1 MEAQWRETVT
11 STVSLGKITYFT
23 LSRHRLLD
31 RARRGR
37 ELETIEGILG
47 LNAQG
52 ALNYGLSLWARVEGL
67 DRKFINAAILDR
79 RLIRSWFM
87 RNTVHI
93 LPVSLAHLARAA
105 LRDSLVAEWNQWTVK
120 TGSKESPSSWERH
133 YGGVLEALREGPI
146 AMSEILDRVGGGPDD
161 KRVLHRVVREMSL
174 KGLVC
179 NAASRGPWYHDA
191 EHTYA
196 DASQWAP
203 PASYVEPN
211 EARRV
216 LLLRYMRS
224 YGPATIQDYA
234 YWTGMKV
241 SDARA
246 TLEEVKPALSEVRAE
261 RHKGRLYALKEDLP
275 ELEATEE
282 KPSLRLLPKFDALI
296 MSHRDK
302 TRLMDEETR
311 RRVFLPTAEAAAT
324 IFVDGRVEGVWS
336 IKRLGSAWNL
346 ELQLFRRLDGEAE
359 ETLQAELDAMRAFTG
374 FDIEASIV
382 RLDSATS
389 SG

>member
-1 MEAQWRETVT
+1 M
-11 STVSLGKITYFT
+11 TYYT
-23 LSRHRLLD
+23 LYRHHLMD

-37 ELETIEGILG
+37 ELETIEDILG

-67 DRKFINAAILDR
+67 DRELINAVILDR

-105 LRDSLVAEWNQWTVK
+105 LRDSLVAEWDRWTVK

-133 YGGVLEALREGPI
+133 YGGVLEALRAGPMT
-146 AMSEILDRVGGGPDD
+146 MSEILDRVGGGPDD

-203 PASYVEPN
+203 PVSDVEPN
-211 EARRV
+211 EACRV
-216 LLLRYMRS
+216 MLLRYMRS

-241 SDARA
+241 SDARE

-275 ELEATEE
+275 ELETADE
-282 KPSLRLLPKFDALI
+282 KPSLRLLPKFDSL
-296 MSHRDK
+296 MMGHRDK

-311 RRVFLPTAEAAAT
+311 RRVFLPRAEVAAT
-324 IFVDGRVEGVWS
+324 ILVDGRVEGVWS
-336 IKRLGSAWNL
+336 IKRSGSTWNL
-346 ELQLFRRLDGEAE
+346 DIQLFKRLGGEAE
-359 ETLQAELDAMRAFTG
+359 ELLQEELDAMRAFTG
-374 FDIEASIV
+374 FGMESSII
-382 RLDSATS
+382 RSDSATLS
-389 SG
+389 R